1 MTLAVFLHLA
11 ATLLLGGTR
20 TTDTPPTLAQP
31 QSTRVTIHVAQPRL
45 RLAETVEPAV
55 QPRPVS
61 VPRAPSSLPR
71 PEPRD
76 IRPAP
81 VPALQRPEPLAA
93 SAPPAAPAAPAAP
106 VRPVIQL
113 EEMPVGA
120 DARTE
125 LAQVRMLTA
134 PELIDGDV
142 DVAPKPRQAIRPVY
156 PLGARQRGEAGRVV
170 VVIHV
175 SEQGRVEHV
184 DLAQSSGYEALDQAA
199 RKALLAA
206 RFDPARR
213 GETVVPARVRLT
225 IIFQLKG

>member
-1 MTLAVFLHLA
+1 M
-11 ATLLLGGTR
+11 
-20 TTDTPPTLAQP
+20 
-31 QSTRVTIHVAQPRL
+31 
-45 RLAETVEPAV
+45 
-55 QPRPVS
+55 
-61 VPRAPSSLPR
+61 
-71 PEPRD
+71 
-76 IRPAP
+76 
-81 VPALQRPEPLAA
+81 QRPEPLAA
-93 SAPPAAPAAPAAP
+93 SAPPAAP
-106 VRPVIQL
+106 VRPAIQL
-113 EEMPVGA
+113 EEVPLGA
-120 DARTE
+120 DARPE
-125 LAQVRMLTA
+125 LVHARMPTA
-134 PELIDGDV
+134 PELIDGDI
-142 DVAPKPRQAIRPVY
+142 DVAPRPRQAIRPVY